1 MLQSVVM
8 IAIILAGATFFS
20 TLFGGLFALK
30 KRDSMHRILGFA
42 AGVLIGVVAFD
53 LLPEIF
59 KNYRSSGHFTVPMV
73 ALVVG
78 FLLFHIVEKSILIHH
93 SQEKEYEVHHHPD
106 VGVASALALIGHS
119 FLDGVGIGLGFQISS
134 VVGIAVAIAVIAHDF
149 TDGINTVSLML
160 VNRNTSR
167 RSLAFLFLDAI
178 APLVG
183 VAATLLFHLS
193 DNGVVIY
200 LGFFAGFLL
209 YIGASE
215 ILPEAHSKH
224 SSYKTILLTVFGALV
239 TFIVTRFN

>member
-1 MLQSVVM
+1 M
-8 IAIILAGATFFS
+8 IAIILAAGTFVS
-20 TLFGGLFALK
+20 TSLGGLFALK

-42 AGVLIGVVAFD
+42 AGVVIGVVAFD

-59 KNYRSSGHFTVPMV
+59 KNYRAGGSFTVPMV

-93 SQEKEYEVHHHPD
+93 SQEAEYEVHHHPD

-119 FLDGVGIGLGFQISS
+119 FLDGVGIGLGFQVSS
-134 VVGIAVAIAVIAHDF
+134 TVGIAVAIAVIAHDF

-160 VNRNTSR
+160 VNKNTSK

-183 VAATLLFHLS
+183 VAATFAFSLS
-193 DNGVVIY
+193 DSDIAIY

-224 SSYKTILLTVFGALV
+224 SSYWTILLTILGAVV